1 MSVIGLTA
9 RCVQN
14 SSLELQKIN
23 SSKNFLLPCFDQCHQ
38 NFSSVFSDGTKT
50 CNHVIPHGRIRNRS
64 HNTESSKLINS
75 LIGYYRNSNNNVFGF
90 CKSNPCS
97 DVDSVRTCVTLV
109 TNKSVEMNH
118 KTGTFVN
125 GQLLQRSSWSKN
137 LTLLQPERS
146 LSEKCSAKSKDN
158 NAEQVTQEEQLSLT
172 NKDRFK
178 KAMKDY
184 GSVVIVFHLSLSWG
198 SLAFLYLLISNGV
211 DVMNL
216 LNKLPY
222 LGEQL
227 NNNSLAAGA
236 STFVIAYAIYKAVA
250 PIRMSITIAS
260 CPFLVRFLRGK
271 GLLKR

>member
-1 MSVIGLTA
+1 MSVIGLTV

-14 SSLELQKIN
+14 SSLELQKI
-23 SSKNFLLPCFDQCHQ
+23 SSLKNFLLPCFNQCHP
-38 NFSSVFSDGTKT
+38 NFSSVFSDGTKK
-50 CNHVIPHGRIRNRS
+50 CSHVIWHGRMGNRS
-64 HNTESSKLINS
+64 YTTESRKLINN
-75 LIGYYRNSNNNVFGF
+75 LIGYNRAGNNNVFGL
-90 CKSNPCS
+90 CKSNPSS
-97 DVDSVRTCVTLV
+97 DVKSLRTCVTLV
-109 TNKSVEMNH
+109 TNKSVEMNC
-118 KTGTFVN
+118 KSSTFVN
-125 GQLLQRSSWSKN
+125 GQSLQPTIWSKN
-137 LTLLQPERS
+137 PTCLQPQRL
-146 LSEKCSAKSKDN
+146 LSEKCTAKSKDN
-158 NAEQVTQEEQLSLT
+158 AEKVTQEEQLSLT

-184 GSVVIVFHLSLSWG
+184 GSVVIVFHLTLSWG